1 MNDIISKRGETMK
14 AITIRGIDS
23 SVSSKL
29 KQVAKNEKKSV
40 NQLVLDMIK
49 QNVGM
54 QKKKKYTKKYNDLDH
69 LFGIWTDTEFDKI
82 QGIIDGQRKIDRK
95 YGNETVVD

>member
-1 MNDIISKRGETMK
+1 MK

-29 KQVAKNEKKSV
+29 KQVAKSEQKSV

-49 QNVGM
+49 QNIGM
-54 QKKKKYTKKYNDLDH
+54 QKRKKYTKKYNDLDH
-69 LFGIWTDTEFDKI
+69 LFGKWTDAEFDKI
-82 QGIIDGQRKIDRK
+82 QGIINSQRKIDL
-95 YGNETVVD
+95 ELWE

>member
-1 MNDIISKRGETMK
+1 MK

-40 NQLVLDMIK
+40 NQLILDIIK
-49 QNVGM
+49 QNIGM
-54 QKKKKYTKKYNDLDH
+54 QKSKKYTKVHDDLDH
-69 LFGIWTDTEFDKI
+69 LFGIWSDGEFKKI
-82 QGIIDGQRKIDRK
+82 QGIVDSQRKID
-95 YGNETVVD
+95 GELWE

>member
-1 MNDIISKRGETMK
+1 MK

-29 KQVAKNEKKSV
+29 KQVAKNENKSV

-49 QNVGM
+49 QNIGM
-54 QKKKKYTKKYNDLDH
+54 QKRKKYTKKYNDLDH
-69 LFGIWTDTEFDKI
+69 LFGKWTDAEFDKI
-82 QGIIDGQRKIDRK
+82 QGIINSQRKIDL
-95 YGNETVVD
+95 ELWE

>member
-1 MNDIISKRGETMK
+1 MK

-49 QNVGM
+49 QNIGM
-54 QKKKKYTKKYNDLDH
+54 QKRKKYTKKYNDLDH
-69 LFGIWTDTEFDKI
+69 LFGKWTNAEFDKI
-82 QGIIDGQRKIDRK
+82 QGIINSQRKIDL
-95 YGNETVVD
+95 ELWE

>member
-1 MNDIISKRGETMK
+1 MK

-29 KQVAKNEKKSV
+29 KQVAKNESKSV

-49 QNVGM
+49 QNIGM
-54 QKKKKYTKKYNDLDH
+54 QKRKKYTKKYNDLDH
-69 LFGIWTDTEFDKI
+69 LFGKWTDAEFDKI
-82 QGIIDGQRKIDRK
+82 QGIINSQRKIDL
-95 YGNETVVD
+95 ELWE

>member
-1 MNDIISKRGETMK
+1 VK

-40 NQLVLDMIK
+40 NQLILDMIK
-49 QNVGM
+49 QSIGM
-54 QKKKKYTKKYNDLDH
+54 QKREKYTKKYDDLDH
-69 LFGIWTDTEFDKI
+69 LFGKWTDGEFENI
-82 QGIIDGQRKIDRK
+82 QGIIDSQRKIDLELWK
-95 YGNETVVD
+95 

>member
-1 MNDIISKRGETMK
+1 MK
-14 AITIRGIDS
+14 VIAIRGKDS

-69 LFGIWTDTEFDKI
+69 LFGIWTDAEFHEV
-82 QGIIDGQRKIDRK
+82 QGIIDSQRKIDR
-95 YGNETVVD
+95 ELWE

>member
-1 MNDIISKRGETMK
+1 MK

-40 NQLVLDMIK
+40 NQLVLDIIK
-49 QNVGM
+49 QNIGM
-54 QKKKKYTKKYNDLDH
+54 QKSKKYTKVYDDLDH
-69 LFGIWTDTEFDKI
+69 LFGIWTEAEFKKI
-82 QGIIDGQRKIDRK
+82 QGIVDSQRKIDR
-95 YGNETVVD
+95 ELWE

>member
-1 MNDIISKRGETMK
+1 MTMK

-40 NQLVLDMIK
+40 NQLVLDIIK
-49 QNVGM
+49 ENIGM
-54 QKKKKYTKKYNDLDH
+54 QKGKKYTKIYDDLDH
-69 LFGIWTDTEFDKI
+69 LFGIWTDAEFDKI
-82 QGIIDGQRKIDRK
+82 QGIINSQRKIDR
-95 YGNETVVD
+95 ELWE

>member
-1 MNDIISKRGETMK
+1 MAINDIISKRGETMK

-29 KQVAKNEKKSV
+29 KQVAKNERKSV

-49 QNVGM
+49 QNIGM
-54 QKKKKYTKKYNDLDH
+54 QKRKKYTKN
-69 LFGIWTDTEFDKI
+69 IMI
-82 QGIIDGQRKIDRK
+82 
-95 YGNETVVD
+95 

>member
-1 MNDIISKRGETMK
+1 MK

-23 SVSSKL
+23 SVFSEL

-49 QNVGM
+49 QNIGI
-54 QKKKKYTKKYNDLDH
+54 QKKKKYTIKNDDLDH
-69 LFGIWTDTEFDKI
+69 LFGVWTDAEFDKI
-82 QGIIDGQRKIDRK
+82 QGIIDGQRKM
-95 YGNETVVD
+95 V

>member
-1 MNDIISKRGETMK
+1 MK

-49 QNVGM
+49 QNIGM
-54 QKKKKYTKKYNDLDH
+54 QKRKKYTKKYNDLDH
-69 LFGIWTDTEFDKI
+69 LFGKWTDSEFDKI
-82 QGIIDGQRKIDRK
+82 QGIINSQRKIDL
-95 YGNETVVD
+95 ELWE

>member
-1 MNDIISKRGETMK
+1 MK

-29 KQVAKNEKKSV
+29 KQIANNEKKSV

-49 QNVGM
+49 QNIGM
-54 QKKKKYTKKYNDLDH
+54 QKRKKYTKKHNDLDH
-69 LFGIWTDTEFDKI
+69 LFGKWTDVEFEKI
-82 QGIIDGQRKIDRK
+82 QGIINSQRKIDPELWK
-95 YGNETVVD
+95 